1 MNERK
6 KQFLNQSNIILLFW
20 RRKTLNMTNMK
31 NRNLI
36 FPPKTKNHRK
46 KRKIMVIART
56 EIVFENVFKIQRTAY
71 EDIYLLSKY
80 QNLAYCVLSIVGY
93 VVNLLTPP

>member
-1 MNERK
+1 
-6 KQFLNQSNIILLFW
+6 
-20 RRKTLNMTNMK
+20 MK
-31 NRNLI
+31 NRNFI

-80 QNLAYCVLSIVGY
+80 QNLGY
-93 VVNLLTPP
+93 